1 MSACEEIDR
10 TPLEYNALWLDVARS
25 STLKSVGTRGDDLSS
40 EVAHLC
46 KQCAHGFYLQ
56 VQTPIYASQP
66 TSFADLL
73 DPELNYMLV

>member
-56 VQTPIYASQP
+56 VQTPI
-66 TSFADLL
+66 
-73 DPELNYMLV
+73 